1 MSRALFLLATA
12 AFATLA
18 AAHGVRASDDAM
30 PSARVQIYPG
40 DIIRDD
46 LLTDIP
52 VRNDPF
58 GPYARERAEVIGK
71 AARLTLLPGRPIPLR
86 GVDSPR
92 LVVNGSEVK
101 LVYIDGG
108 LSIMTTGAA
117 LQDGTVG
124 EMVKVRNTDS
134 GVTIVGKV
142 MPDGT
147 VRVGGG

>member
-1 MSRALFLLATA
+1 MLS
-12 AFATLA
+12 
-18 AAHGVRASDDAM
+18 
-30 PSARVQIYPG
+30 
-40 DIIRDD
+40 
-46 LLTDIP
+46 DIP
-52 VRNDPF
+52 NRNDPF
-58 GPYARERAEVIGK
+58 GPYAQDRSEVVGK

-86 GVDSPR
+86 GIVNPR
-92 LVVNGSEVK
+92 VVVNGAEVK

-117 LQDGTVG
+117 LQDGTIG

-134 GVTIVGKV
+134 GVTILGRV